1 MYEFDH
7 PNVLKLIGVC
17 LDGGPAPF
25 IIMPFMAHGSLLSY
39 LRKER
44 KELVLEPSRI
54 SLEVA
59 EVVRGSAIFSASM
72 LCCVY
77 ACMCC
82 IIFIFLDIY

>member
-54 SLEVA
+54 SLVVA
-59 EVVRGSAIFSASM
+59 EVVIRGSVIFFC
-72 LCCVY
+72 LHVVLVY
-77 ACMCC
+77 AYMCY
-82 IIFIFLDIY
+82 IIFNIF

>member
-59 EVVRGSAIFSASM
+59 EVVRGSVIFFC
-72 LCCVY
+72 CCVGV
-77 ACMCC
+77 CMHVLHYLYV
-82 IIFIFLDIY
+82 FRYLLS

>member
-59 EVVRGSAIFSASM
+59 EVVRGSVVFFC
-72 LCCVY
+72 LHVVLVY
-77 ACMCC
+77 ACMCY
-82 IIFIFLDIY
+82 IIFTFLDIY

>member
-59 EVVRGSAIFSASM
+59 EVVRGSVIFSASM
-72 LCCVY
+72 LLVY
-77 ACMCC
+77 ACMCY
-82 IIFIFLDIY
+82 IIFIFLGIY